1 METDSK
7 SRLNSLDELRTERNI
22 VRIVS
27 CGVNPQM
34 RQRGNW
40 RNPVVPWQD
49 CSNRDEYFRTAT
61 GPVEFYLAFIV
72 TVLARALLY
81 RRKNNRSRQERLK
94 AIQPDSMSFSGPDF
108 ENIKPT
114 HDGSP
119 DCGIRF
125 SKVRKPLSIRLL
137 ERTHVCGEWKGTS
150 AGQKDGASLP
160 RGH

>member
-1 METDSK
+1 M
-7 SRLNSLDELRTERNI
+7 
-22 VRIVS
+22 
-27 CGVNPQM
+27 
-34 RQRGNW
+34 
-40 RNPVVPWQD
+40 VPLQD

-94 AIQPDSMSFSGPDF
+94 AIQADSMSFSGPDF

-119 DCGIRF
+119 DGGIRF
-125 SKVRKPLSIRLL
+125 SVELRSWCERNRNRCYVPEWRL
-137 ERTHVCGEWKGTS
+137 KGWAITIDPSS
-150 AGQKDGASLP
+150 AA
-160 RGH
+160 